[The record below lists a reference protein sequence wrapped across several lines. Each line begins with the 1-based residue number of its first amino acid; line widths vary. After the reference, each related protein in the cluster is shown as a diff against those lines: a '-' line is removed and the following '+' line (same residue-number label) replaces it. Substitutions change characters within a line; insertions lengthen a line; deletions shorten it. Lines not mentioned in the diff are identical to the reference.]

1 MKSNIAWA
9 LLGGGFALLGALVYF
24 SFVMSALP
32 SIPEGGVTLVRWR
45 QWYAPMVR
53 VWDAKV
59 PTVSLLRVL
68 RQPQFHQRKPCS
80 RGNSKVWVMTQ

>member
-32 SIPEGGVTLVRWR
+32 SIPEGG
-45 QWYAPMVR
+45 
-53 VWDAKV
+53 
-59 PTVSLLRVL
+59 
-68 RQPQFHQRKPCS
+68 
-80 RGNSKVWVMTQ
+80 